1 MAQLAVGV
9 AGAAIGAYF
18 GAPGVGF
25 ALGMAVGGILFPQD
39 GPPDQVAEGPR
50 IHDLKVQSS
59 AWGQMIP
66 IVYGQARLA
75 GNLIWAGPLG
85 HRTEQDSVGGKGG
98 GLMGGTDT
106 KTRVY
111 YRSFAVAICSGP
123 IAKVHRIWANN
134 TLIFDA
140 TVTPI
145 SNPRGAAIYPGTDS
159 QDPDPVIEAVEG
171 LGKAPA
177 YRGTAYVVFERM
189 ELADFGSMLPSL
201 SFEVEA

>member
-9 AGAAIGAYF
+9 AGLGIGAAL
-18 GAPGVGF
+18 GAPGVGL
-25 ALGMAVGGILFPQD
+25 ALGMAVGGVLFPQD

-50 IHDLKVQSS
+50 IHDNKVQTS

-75 GNLIWAGPLG
+75 GNLIWAGTLG

-98 GLMGGTDT
+98 LGGGSET

-111 YRSFAVAICSGP
+111 YRSFAVAICAGP
-123 IAKVHRIWANN
+123 IIKLHRIWANN
-134 TLIFDA
+134 TLIYDA

-145 SNPRGAAIYPGTDS
+145 SNPRGAVIYQGTET
-159 QDPDPVIEAVEG
+159 QAPDPVIEAVEG

-189 ELADFGSMLPSL
+189 ELSDFGSMLPSL

>member
-25 ALGMAVGGILFPQD
+25 ALGMAVGGVLFPQD

-50 IHDLKVQSS
+50 IHDLKVQTS

-75 GNLIWAGPLG
+75 GNLIWAGTLG
-85 HRTEQDSVGGKGG
+85 HRTEQDSTGKGG
-98 GLMGGTDT
+98 VMGGAET

-111 YRSFAVAICSGP
+111 YRSFAVAICAGP
-123 IAKVHRIWANN
+123 IIKLHRIWANN
-134 TLIFDA
+134 TLIYDA
-140 TVTPI
+140 TLTPI
-145 SNPRGAAIYPGTDS
+145 SNPRGAVIYPGTDS
-159 QDPDPVIEAVEG
+159 QDPDPVIEAAEG
-171 LGKAPA
+171 LGKVPA

-189 ELADFGSMLPSL
+189 ELVDFGSMLPSL

>member
-18 GAPGVGF
+18 GAPGVGL
-25 ALGMAVGGILFPQD
+25 ALGMAVGGVLFPQD

-50 IHDLKVQSS
+50 IHDLKVQTS

-75 GNLIWAGPLG
+75 GNLIWAGTLG
-85 HRTEQDSVGGKGG
+85 HRTEQDNVGGKGG
-98 GLMGGTDT
+98 MGGGGET

-111 YRSFAVAICSGP
+111 YRSFAVAICAGP
-123 IAKVHRIWANN
+123 ITRVHRIWANN
-134 TLIFDA
+134 ALIYDA
-140 TVTPI
+140 TVSPI
-145 SNPRGAAIYPGTDS
+145 SNPRGAVIYPGSDS
-159 QDPDPVIEAVEG
+159 QDPDPVIEAAEG

-189 ELADFGSMLPSL
+189 TLTDFGGMLPSL
-201 SFEVEA
+201 AFEVEA